1 VTGALGSDI
10 PKSFIVLIKYDA
22 WTCTDTYIDT
32 YIDTYKDGSPYWPRR
47 VFHSGKNEDM
57 MKNKKST
64 LTLMSTK

>member
-1 VTGALGSDI
+1 MHRHL
-10 PKSFIVLIKYDA
+10 YRH
-22 WTCTDTYIDT
+22 IDT

-64 LTLMSTK
+64 LTLVSTK